1 MDSTLLRSDP
11 YIAVG
16 CDLADINK
24 LNALLANKVDLETCS
39 VLFVAEVSMTYM
51 DVADADSLL
60 KWACQ
65 FSDGVLIISTS
76 FIIS

>member
-11 YIAVG
+11 YIAFG

-24 LNALLANKVDLETCS
+24 LNAVLANEVDLETCS

-51 DVADADSLL
+51 DAADADSLL
-60 KWACQ
+60 KWACK
-65 FSDGVLIISTS
+65 FSDGVLIISTN
-76 FIIS
+76 FLIS